1 MTDHADYRAI
11 DGVTEFLGMRF
22 PSYGVTEIDL
32 RDEFMNRAGLVSGG
46 VVFTL
51 LDYAMGTALWEHIT
65 ETEMIATTNISIN
78 YLRSARAGT
87 IRATATVDRRN
98 SRNASL
104 RAEVHD
110 ATGEL
115 LATAVGSFAIFPR
128 RPA

>member
-11 DGVTEFLGMRF
+11 DGVTDFLGMRF
-22 PSYGVTEIDL
+22 PAYGVTEIDV

-46 VVFTL
+46 VVFSL
-51 LDYAMGTALWEHIT
+51 LDYAMGTALWEHID

-78 YLRSARAGT
+78 YLRSVGAGT
-87 IRATATVDRRN
+87 IIATAKVDRRN

-104 RAEVHD
+104 RAEVRD
-110 ATGEL
+110 ATDEL

-128 RPA
+128 R

>member
-1 MTDHADYRAI
+1 MTDHSERRTI
-11 DGVTEFLGMRF
+11 DGVTGFLGMRF
-22 PSYGVTEIDL
+22 PAYGVTEIDL

-51 LDYAMGTALWEHIT
+51 LDYAMGTALWEQTT

-110 ATGEL
+110 AEGEV